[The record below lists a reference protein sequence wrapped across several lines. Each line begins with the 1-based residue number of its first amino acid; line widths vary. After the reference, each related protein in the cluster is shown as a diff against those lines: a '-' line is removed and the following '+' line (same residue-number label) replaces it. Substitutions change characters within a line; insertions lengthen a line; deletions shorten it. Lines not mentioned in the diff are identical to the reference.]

1 MSRWLL
7 LSSVAIG
14 TACSAVNV
22 GSDGRDCVRGRFL
35 TGEPG
40 VVIVVYVVYVG
51 KARRGGLCEGLK
63 KGESQPKRVGLGNGN
78 DRASTSTSQ
87 RIRISST

>member
-14 TACSAVNV
+14 TACSAVSV

-40 VVIVVYVVYVG
+40 VVIVVYVVKWVGYVAFAG
-51 KARRGGLCEGLK
+51 GFDRRVVVKK
-63 KGESQPKRVGLGNGN
+63 KG
-78 DRASTSTSQ
+78 
-87 RIRISST
+87 